1 MTVLDVAKRVA
12 LKIGV
17 AQPSQ
22 LFASTSREHVELAAL
37 LNEAAG
43 DILDTHDWQLLKTI
57 QTITGDGAST
67 SFALPSDYDR
77 MLRTASVW
85 SSRYLWAMDHILD
98 TDQWMELLV
107 LPYTQVN
114 GTWTIY
120 GGQFHILDTMASG
133 DTAKFFY
140 ISNLIVSP
148 ASGANK
154 ARFTAD
160 DDSFRL
166 SEKLLELLAV
176 VKWKAQKGQLS
187 ADEIADYDDE
197 LKRLIDKDGGS
208 KPIVSGRP
216 GRSWRQSGV
225 AWPGSVSGIVP

>member
-1 MTVLDVAKRVA
+1 MTILDVATKVA
-12 LKIGV
+12 LKVGV
-17 AQPSQ
+17 AVPSQ
-22 LFASTSREHVELAAL
+22 LFASTEREHVELRNL

-43 DILDTHDWQLLKTI
+43 DIADMHDWQLLKTI
-57 QTITGDGAST
+57 ETITGDGSNTA
-67 SFALPSDYDR
+67 FALPSDYDR

-98 TDQWMELLV
+98 TDQWLELLV

-148 ASGANK
+148 ASGSNK
-154 ARFTAD
+154 ATFTAD

-166 SEKLLELLAV
+166 SEKLLELLTV
-176 VKWKAQKGQLS
+176 VKWNSVKGQVS
-187 ADEIADYDDE
+187 DDDIEDFDDE

-208 KPIVSGRP
+208 KPVVSGRP
-216 GRSWRQSGV
+216 YTSWRGRNI
-225 AWPGSVSGIVP
+225 AWPGSVSGTP